1 MISMLS
7 PSGIKAA
14 WTAYRPAP
22 ESAPLRKLR
31 IKTMLWNGA
40 AALSVAGVDLLVRL
54 HPAMVLIVAGVAVQA
69 VAITIRYWR
78 IKNRTDREFQAA
90 SAPRD
95 GQSPS
100 TKNGDGGDA

>member
-22 ESAPLRKLR
+22 ETAELRKLR
-31 IKTMLWNGA
+31 FRTMGWNGA
-40 AALSVAGVDLLVRL
+40 AALAVACVDLIVKL
-54 HPAMVLIVAGVAVQA
+54 HPLLVLLVAAVAVQA

-78 IKNRTDREFQAA
+78 TKNRIDMEFQAEA
-90 SAPRD
+90 GSAAEARAVAE
-95 GQSPS
+95 GE
-100 TKNGDGGDA
+100 GGVA

>member
-22 ESAPLRKLR
+22 ETAELRKLR
-31 IKTMLWNGA
+31 FRTMGWNGA
-40 AALSVAGVDLLVRL
+40 AALAVACVNLIVKLHPLMVLLV
-54 HPAMVLIVAGVAVQA
+54 AAVAVQA

-78 IKNRTDREFQAA
+78 TKNRIDMEFQAEA
-90 SAPRD
+90 GSAAEARAVAE
-95 GQSPS
+95 GE
-100 TKNGDGGDA
+100 GGVA